1 MDKSKYYERIQKLL
15 EDFEFDVYTNGWN
28 DRCLDNKKKEEEAY
42 IKGFEKGSTVN
53 QKMFKDKFKAGC
65 DAIWECARKINDY
78 NNSHMMFE
86 IFDDDFYYGG
96 LDTILKKYSALEV
109 LEKIKNYE
117 INQTKTNCTNYKSCT
132 NCKYNDLEEEEYPC
146 SECTPD
152 VIMYS
157 KWAPIEETKEE

>member
-28 DRCLDNKKKEEEAY
+28 DKCLDNKKKEEEAF
-42 IKGFEKGSTVN
+42 IKGFEKASTVN
-53 QKMFKDKFKAGC
+53 QKMFKDEFNAGC

-78 NNSHMMFE
+78 NNFHMMFE

-96 LDTILKKYSALEV
+96 LDTILKKYSASEV

-117 INQTKTNCTNYKSCT
+117 INPTEMTCTK
-132 NCKYNDLEEEEYPC
+132 CKYKDLEE
-146 SECTPD
+146 
-152 VIMYS
+152 
-157 KWAPIEETKEE
+157 